1 MSRESIVQV
10 LGVIVFAATVLV
22 AAVALAHLFSG

>member
-1 MSRESIVQV
+1 MTREMIVQL

-22 AAVALAHLFSG
+22 TVVAVIHLLSA

>member
-1 MSRESIVQV
+1 MSREVIVQL

-22 AAVALAHLFSG
+22 TILAVAHLL